1 MGITFEL
8 ATETD
13 VPNLLTLRT
22 EVAADLEARHGRGP
36 WARPPTEDA
45 VRRDLTASRVMVAR
59 EGAQLVG
66 ALTLA
71 AKKPFS
77 IDVRCFTAAQRPSYL
92 IAMAVAPK
100 RQRNGIGRRLLEAGM
115 VLAHSLH
122 ADAIRLDAWDSPAG
136 AGPFYAQCGYVEV
149 GRVIYRS
156 TPLRYYERML

>member
-13 VPNLLTLRT
+13 VPSLLSLRT

-59 EGAQLVG
+59 EGARLVG
-66 ALTLA
+66 TLTLA
-71 AKKPFS
+71 AKKPFA
-77 IDVRCFTAAQRPSYL
+77 IDVSCFTAAQRPSYL
-92 IAMAVAPK
+92 LAMAVAPQ
-100 RQRNGIGRRLLEAGM
+100 RQGTGIGRRMLEAGT
-115 VLAHSLH
+115 VLAHSLR
-122 ADAIRLDAWDSPAG
+122 ADAIRLDAYDSPAG
-136 AGPFYAQCGYVEV
+136 AGPFYARCGFVEV
-149 GRVIYRS
+149 GRVVYRS